1 MCTDMLSFAILASS
15 RCIQEED
22 KGRSH
27 NMLQSSPRDHLR
39 LSLSPKGTEAP
50 EASHQAVVGGNGREA
65 SRTALC
71 TQEGPT
77 VITVAGL
84 GKHHS
89 SEASTLLELQFG
101 STQHPELTC
110 NGGFLRTD

>member
-1 MCTDMLSFAILASS
+1 
-15 RCIQEED
+15 
-22 KGRSH
+22 
-27 NMLQSSPRDHLR
+27 MLQSSPRDHLR

-101 STQHPELTC
+101 GTQHPELTC